1 VKPARASYAIIP
13 TERVPPVHHQQRIV
27 CVPAYG
33 ARGKRRRGGLG
44 SAMRSRVRSC
54 GEPSMTTRCQPAT
67 VCARVCVKWGRVVRR
82 WRVAVA
88 ALPFRLSRS
97 SPEKEKEWVK
107 QTGRRS
113 VHQPATS
120 SICYRTQH
128 DGRGA
133 QTYGHPS
140 GSMAQLGS
148 AYGAHAP
155 VRGGAPHC
163 SRHCALDG

>member
-1 VKPARASYAIIP
+1 MRTSVRRERETQERRARLGDAITGEELRRAINDHEVP
-13 TERVPPVHHQQRIV
+13 TRDCV
-27 CVPAYG
+27 CV
-33 ARGKRRRGGLG
+33 
-44 SAMRSRVRSC
+44 C
-54 GEPSMTTRCQPAT
+54 
-67 VCARVCVKWGRVVRR
+67 VCVKWGRVVRR

-97 SPEKEKEWVK
+97 GPEKGKEWVK